1 MRWSSGATFTIAL
14 IGLGSSASSAAGTTV
29 VQDSETGF
37 TFSEY
42 SAPITTGSDVINFR
56 IAIPSPA
63 PDNYD
68 AVIQVIAPTSVGW
81 AGLAWGG
88 QMVNCPLTVAWANGA
103 SAVVSSRRATSHT
116 APAANPAATLQLLST
131 GTRANGTHWQYTA
144 KCGGCTTFAT
154 ATGGQVKTL
163 NPAGANRLAFAFSRT
178 RPAGSAPDAA
188 IAVHDVY
195 NYWDHDFATAGNP
208 DFDALVQRNQ

>member
-1 MRWSSGATFTIAL
+1 MRWSSGAPLFATAL
-14 IGLGSSASSAAGTTV
+14 IGFGSASSAAGTTV

-42 SAPITTGSDVINFR
+42 SAAITTGSDVINFR

-63 PDNYD
+63 TDNYD
-68 AVIQVIAPTSVGW
+68 AVIQVISPTSVGW

-116 APAANPAATLQLLST
+116 TPATNPAATLQLLST
-131 GTRANGTHWQYTA
+131 GTKANGTHWQYTA
-144 KCGGCTTFAT
+144 VCAGCTTFAGS
-154 ATGGQVKTL
+154 GGQVKTL

-178 RPAGSAPDAA
+178 RPSGSSPDAA
-188 IAVHDVY
+188 ITVHDVY
-195 NYWDHDFATAGNP
+195 NYWDHDFATAGNA